1 MRNFLIPNPPLSDQK
16 QIVETLDNLNNQ
28 VQSIISTYMKELINQ
43 EELKKSILEKA
54 FKGELTSAA

>member
-1 MRNFLIPNPPLSDQK
+1 MPVPKITEQK
-16 QIVETLDNLNNQ
+16 GIVETLDNLNNQ